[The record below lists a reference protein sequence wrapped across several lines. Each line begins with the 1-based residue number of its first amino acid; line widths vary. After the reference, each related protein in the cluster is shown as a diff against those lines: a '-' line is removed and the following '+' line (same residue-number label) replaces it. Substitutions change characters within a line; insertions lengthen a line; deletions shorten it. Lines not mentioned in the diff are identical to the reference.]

1 MLQQD
6 LGDAHSRLRQAVSTL
21 DDPEAPMPGYPDWS
35 KKDLIAHLTSI
46 ETRIREQVQCAIDD
60 VPWTPE
66 DVDAFNARQVNARR
80 GWTVDQLQRE
90 LDAESAATERLLAS
104 LDDQA
109 LARPFDHPRRGRIT
123 VADLLAIIPTHIGNH
138 LADLEQA
145 DGPVSR

>member
-1 MLQQD
+1 MLQD
-6 LGDAHSRLRQAVSTL
+6 DVGNAHSRLRAVIDRL

-46 ETRIREQVQCAIDD
+46 ESRIREQVQCAIDD

-66 DVDAFNARQVNARR
+66 DVDTFNARQVSARR
-80 GWTVDQLQRE
+80 LWTMDQLQRE
-90 LDAESAATERLLAS
+90 LADESAATEQLLAS

-123 VADLLAIIPTHIGNH
+123 VADLIAIIPRHIGTH
-138 LADLEQA
+138 LADLEA
-145 DGPVSR
+145 ST